1 MNGSSRREF
10 AAGLLALG
18 MRVSGQEPSRSAGE
32 PSFVMPRKQ
41 WSPAYLELARKG
53 ELARRARALRA
64 IYEKCRLCPRQC
76 GVNRRKG
83 QTGVC
88 RSTAQA
94 KVYSFQRRFAEERP
108 LTGWRGSGCI
118 FFSNCN
124 LLCIYCQNWE
134 INHRGDGEPVS
145 DRQLAEMLL
154 AAQQMGCH
162 CVDLVTPTHILP
174 NIVSALE
181 IAVARG
187 FSLPLV
193 YNCGGYEGL
202 EAVQLL
208 AGIIDIYLPDF
219 KYFDGAVAA
228 ELSNGAADYPER
240 AAEAIKEMHR
250 QVGDLVADEDGLGLR
265 GLIVRHLILPDNLG
279 GTDRFVRWV
288 AKELSPYTLVNLMG
302 QYWPAYQ
309 ANRHPSLKRRIT
321 LAEYHRAY
329 QWARE
334 AGLKRLY
341 TSDWPL
347 RREPSSGA

>member
-1 MNGSSRREF
+1 MAPRE
-10 AAGLLALG
+10 
-18 MRVSGQEPSRSAGE
+18 
-32 PSFVMPRKQ
+32 Q
-41 WSPAYLELARKG
+41 WRPGYLNLARRK
-53 ELARRARALRA
+53 ELSERARALRA
-64 IYEKCRLCPRQC
+64 IYESCRLCPRRC
-76 GVNRRKG
+76 GVNRRRG
-83 QTGVC
+83 QKGVC

-118 FFSNCN
+118 FFSHCN
-124 LLCIYCQNWE
+124 LLCMYCQNWE

-145 DRQLAEMLL
+145 DRELAEMFLS
-154 AAQQMGCH
+154 AQQMGCH
-162 CVDLVTPTHILP
+162 CVDLVTPTHIVP

-181 IAVARG
+181 IAAARG

-202 EAVQLL
+202 EAVRLL
-208 AGIIDIYLPDF
+208 EGIIDIYLPDF

-228 ELSNGAADYPER
+228 ELSSGAADYPER

-250 QVGDLVADEDGLGLR
+250 QVGDLVADQDGLGLR
-265 GLIVRHLILPDNLG
+265 GVIVRHLILPDNLG
-279 GTDRFVRWV
+279 GTDKFVRWV
-288 AKELSPYTLVNLMG
+288 AQELSPYTLVNLMG

-309 ANRHPSLKRRIT
+309 AGRHPSLRRRIT
-321 LAEYHRAY
+321 LTEYHRAF

-347 RREPSSGA
+347 RKEPNPSS